1 MRAFACLILLIP
13 SMAMR
18 VNVNRRVAA
27 AVTLKDLEDTWLSI
41 SKSRTGSWFTGD
53 DAVLVVEDGKVL
65 IDGEEEEDGFYDKTN
80 VFGHLSMKK
89 DRIQLQSNNFNEI
102 WALTGSET
110 EDSDCSAW
118 KEYLKF
124 MDKLKESR
132 KNPPPGMFSLAQ
144 ANQTEKPQESRE
156 IVCVDWT
163 WAGDVRPPPEGMYSL
178 AEVSGERTM
187 HWLKKPPPSED
198 EIAAMVEEAMFELT
212 AMLLPLGPLSSKK
225 GIESKLA
232 WAQEAMIALLSTPLQ
247 DAKALILTFMND
259 AEYELGM
266 SNKLKAALVQ
276 DILNALA
283 PLKEVVEI
291 RPKSVREV

>member
-1 MRAFACLILLIP
+1 
-13 SMAMR
+13 
-18 VNVNRRVAA
+18 
-27 AVTLKDLEDTWLSI
+27 
-41 SKSRTGSWFTGD
+41 
-53 DAVLVVEDGKVL
+53 
-65 IDGEEEEDGFYDKTN
+65 
-80 VFGHLSMKK
+80 
-89 DRIQLQSNNFNEI
+89 
-102 WALTGSET
+102 
-110 EDSDCSAW
+110 
-118 KEYLKF
+118 
-124 MDKLKESR
+124 
-132 KNPPPGMFSLAQ
+132 MFSLAQ
-144 ANQTEKPQESRE
+144 ANQTEKPQEYRE

-212 AMLLPLGPLSSKK
+212 AMILPLGPLSSKK

-232 WAQEAMIALLSTPLQ
+232 WAQEAMLALLSSPLQ
-247 DAKALILTFMND
+247 DAEALILKFMND

-283 PLKEVVEI
+283 PLKEVTEI
-291 RPKSVREV
+291 RPKSTREV